1 MKEVIMKKL
10 LFWMVLIVGTV
21 ALLGS
26 CAKKEESTT
35 AATATTT
42 GGTTAATGSI
52 TVGSE
57 TLSGTYADSCS
68 SGTTV
73 DPYVALGILPSD
85 TKGMRSFIV
94 VTGDAAFSSERYYY
108 SDTTCSTVTLYQ
120 KDGLTSV
127 TVGDAVDNGTK
138 VTYTKSTYKIKPNST
153 ATKTYYDAVFASAGI
168 SMDLIVGVETET
180 RGDRNSYKNLW
191 LVTSTTIRTGSE
203 SASTY
208 PSVVGL
214 TTLTKQ

>member
-1 MKEVIMKKL
+1 
-10 LFWMVLIVGTV
+10 MVLIVGIV
-21 ALLGS
+21 ALIGS
-26 CAKKEESTT
+26 CAKKDDDTAATTTPFTSTTT
-35 AATATTT
+35 AA
-42 GGTTAATGSI
+42 GSI

-73 DPYVALGILPSD
+73 DPYVALGYLPSD

-153 ATKTYYDAVFASAGI
+153 ATKTYYDAVFESAGI
-168 SMDLIVGVETET
+168 NMDLIVGVETET

-214 TTLTKQ
+214 TTYTKQ